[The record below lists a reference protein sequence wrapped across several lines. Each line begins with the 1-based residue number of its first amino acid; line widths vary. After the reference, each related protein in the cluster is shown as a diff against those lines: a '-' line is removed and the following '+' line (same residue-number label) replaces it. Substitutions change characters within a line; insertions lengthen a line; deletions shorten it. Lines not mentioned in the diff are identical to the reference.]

1 MLISR
6 VWVKKEKGLCSV
18 ELESQCELWFTLI
31 YFMRGHQSFSL
42 FVSSRT
48 TEEFPTYLSQ
58 VSTSCCIHS
67 LKKNYVAVVFY
78 VRRNL
83 YYLHPMSYLVI
94 RPSTHLFYQGNS
106 SIFDIKKSYM
116 IYKLTHFLLSLL
128 SWDMSIHIKFEPKS
142 YT

>member
-1 MLISR
+1 
-6 VWVKKEKGLCSV
+6 
-18 ELESQCELWFTLI
+18 
-31 YFMRGHQSFSL
+31 MRGHQSFSL
-42 FVSSRT
+42 FVFSRT

-58 VSTSCCIHS
+58 PHVAFHS
-67 LKKNYVAVVFY
+67 LEKNYVAVVFY

-128 SWDMSIHIKFEPKS
+128 SWDMSIYIKFELWTKILHLKANYISRIVYFLGFHERPLIKIQENDS
-142 YT
+142 